1 MTMPTNESA
10 MSASLARRWRLW
22 IITGLLTA
30 GAITVFVLGR
40 RHSTTS
46 TAVSSTPSSGHDM
59 GGMQTGA
66 APSSDGNAI
75 QITASQIRQF
85 GITFGTVERRT
96 LESTVRTVGTVTVDE
111 ARRSQVVLKIGGY
124 VERLYVDQTGQ
135 RVRRAQPMLDVY
147 SPELV
152 AAEQELLV
160 AGNFA
165 RSVRG
170 SSVPGAPGA
179 SIDLV
184 AAARRRLELW
194 DISGAQI
201 EDILRTGK
209 ARRSLTLHAPAS
221 GVVLQ
226 KNVVQGQAI
235 QPGQMLYDIA
245 DLSEVWVD
253 VALREADVGA
263 VRVGSTASVQ
273 FAGYP
278 GAPLAGRVAYVY
290 PTLDSA
296 SRSMRAR
303 IEVPN
308 RSGRLMPGMYATV
321 ALTTPSRTALTVP
334 SSAVL
339 RTGDRA
345 LVFVD
350 KGGGRLEPQAVQ
362 LGRETGDF
370 TEVVDGLTT
379 GQRVVTSAQF
389 LLDSESNLG
398 EVMRGMIGQRG
409 TSDIPNAQDMQS
421 MPGMTAPA
429 PGESGMNDRGARV
442 KGPSVR
448 DTTMKGMPMSPNR
461 R

>member
-1 MTMPTNESA
+1 MTIPTNESA
-10 MSASLARRWRLW
+10 MRASLARRRRLW
-22 IITGLLTA
+22 IIAGLLAA
-30 GAITVFVLGR
+30 GAITVFALSR
-40 RHSTTS
+40 RHATTS
-46 TAVSSTPSSGHDM
+46 TVVASTPSSGHDM
-59 GGMQTGA
+59 EGMQTSA
-66 APSSDGNAI
+66 ASTSDGNAI
-75 QITASQIRQF
+75 QITASQIHQF
-85 GITFGTVERRT
+85 GITFGTAERRT
-96 LESTVRTVGTVTVDE
+96 LEHTVRTVGTVTVDE
-111 ARRSQVVLKIGGY
+111 ARRSQVVPRIGGY

-135 RVRRAQPMLDVY
+135 RVRRGQPMMDVY

-160 AGNFA
+160 AGKLA
-165 RSVRG
+165 KSIHG
-170 SSVPGAPGA
+170 SSVPGATGTT
-179 SIDLV
+179 IDLV

-194 DISGAQI
+194 DISDAQI

-209 ARRSLTLHAPAS
+209 ARRTLTLHAPSS

-290 PTLDSA
+290 PTLDSI

-339 RTGDRA
+339 RTGVRA

-350 KGGGRLEPQAVQ
+350 KGGGRLEPQTVQ
-362 LGRETGDF
+362 LGREAGDF
-370 TEVVDGLTT
+370 TEIVDGLST

-409 TSDIPNAQDMQS
+409 TSDIPDAQDMQN
-421 MPGMTAPA
+421 MPGTTAPT
-429 PGESGMNDRGARV
+429 PGESGMNDKGARV

>member
-1 MTMPTNESA
+1 MTIPTNESA
-10 MSASLARRWRLW
+10 MSASLARRRRLW
-22 IITGLLTA
+22 IIVGLLAA
-30 GAITVFVLGR
+30 GAITVFALRR
-40 RHSTTS
+40 RHPTTS
-46 TAVSSTPSSGHDM
+46 TVVASAPSPDHE
-59 GGMQTGA
+59 GMQTSA
-66 APSSDGNAI
+66 ASASDGNAI

-85 GITFGTVERRT
+85 GITFGTAERRT
-96 LESTVRTVGTVTVDE
+96 LESSVRTVGTVTVDE
-111 ARRSQVVLKIGGY
+111 AKRSQVVSKIGGY

-135 RVRRAQPMLDVY
+135 RVRRGQPMLDVY

-160 AGNFA
+160 AGNLA
-165 RSVRG
+165 KSIHG

-179 SIDLV
+179 TIDLV
-184 AAARRRLELW
+184 VAARRRLELW
-194 DISGAQI
+194 DISDSQI

-209 ARRSLTLHAPAS
+209 ARRTLTLHAPAS

-235 QPGQMLYDIA
+235 QPGQMLYDVA

-273 FAGYP
+273 FVGYP

-290 PTLDSA
+290 PTLDSV

-321 ALTTPSRTALTVP
+321 ALTTPSHTALTVP

-339 RTGDRA
+339 
-345 LVFVD
+345 
-350 KGGGRLEPQAVQ
+350 
-362 LGRETGDF
+362 
-370 TEVVDGLTT
+370 
-379 GQRVVTSAQF
+379 
-389 LLDSESNLG
+389 
-398 EVMRGMIGQRG
+398 
-409 TSDIPNAQDMQS
+409 
-421 MPGMTAPA
+421 
-429 PGESGMNDRGARV
+429 
-442 KGPSVR
+442 
-448 DTTMKGMPMSPNR
+448 
-461 R
+461 